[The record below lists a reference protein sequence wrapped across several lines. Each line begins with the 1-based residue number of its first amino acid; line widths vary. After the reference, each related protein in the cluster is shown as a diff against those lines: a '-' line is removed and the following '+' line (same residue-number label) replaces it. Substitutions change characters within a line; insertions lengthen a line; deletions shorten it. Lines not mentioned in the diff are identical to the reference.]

1 MGSHHQQGR
10 NPRSKQGENRKCQA
24 GDAMTLF
31 DFIAAL
37 VALAG
42 AGVPVLRR
50 AERNLE
56 AKHGRHHPAE

>member
-1 MGSHHQQGR
+1 
-10 NPRSKQGENRKCQA
+10 
-24 GDAMTLF
+24 MTLF